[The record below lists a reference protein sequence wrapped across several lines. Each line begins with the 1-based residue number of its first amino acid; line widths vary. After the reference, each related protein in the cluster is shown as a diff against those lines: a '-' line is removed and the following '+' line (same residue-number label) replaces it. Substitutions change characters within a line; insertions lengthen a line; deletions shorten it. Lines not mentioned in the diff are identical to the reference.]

1 MVETGKILD
10 GTVYGSMDGETWAPL
25 SQKQNLRYS
34 GTSDN
39 LNVADIK
46 DFDIAEPK
54 EVQFVKIVADN
65 ASQGNGMSRNGKWFA
80 ARAFNL
86 FEDITKNKNIAPTA
100 DIAYSTT
107 EPTNEAVV
115 ARLINPSKEITITSE
130 GGDTHIFT
138 ENGEF
143 TFTFVDSDGNAGS
156 ATASVTWIDKDG
168 PTADITYKLDPDKKL
183 LILLDEISE
192 DSYLLDSDNN
202 KTNYIEV
209 DSNKKVT
216 SISYLDDNGNVYK
229 VLDIDADGNITK
241 VTYKNTT
248 DQANSVD
255 SYVTILQDGVV
266 VSEEYLDSHKE
277 VIPASSLTD
286 AEKEALEGL
295 RQATSNPLE
304 YIFQESGDYEF
315 KIMDKANNIAYKS
328 IKVDYINNDTKILA
342 SDVTYSTTNLTNQ
355 SVIGTIRPYI
365 INTDGTKNES
375 IVMTDKDGTPTNT
388 STYTFEKNS
397 MHTFYYKDALDTEN
411 WEIKH
416 HIARVTW
423 IDKDAPTAKIKYST
437 ESSTKEPVTA
447 TLVNESEEIIIT
459 NNGTN
464 REYIFTENGEFTFE
478 FEDKAGNKGT
488 ATAKVTWINKNQGGS
503 SGGSS
508 TSVKKGDVNFDGK
521 ITLEDLARIKMHL
534 IDKEV
539 LTGNSFKAG
548 DVNSD
553 GRITLED
560 SARVKMHLIGLLEI
574 K

>member
-1 MVETGKILD
+1 MEETGKIYD
-10 GTVYGSMDGETWAPL
+10 GTIYGSMNGEDWEIL
-25 SQKQNLRYS
+25 KQETNLRY
-34 GTSDN
+34 TN
-39 LNVADIK
+39 AADTIEQAK
-46 DFDIAEPK
+46 ENTKSFEIEEPK
-54 EVQFVKIVADN
+54 QVKFVKIKADRSN
-65 ASQGNGMSRNGKWFA
+65 ANWFA

-86 FEDITKNKNIAPTA
+86 YQDTTSDPRPTA
-100 DIAYSTT
+100 GVAYSTT
-107 EPTNEAVV
+107 ESTNGIVV

-143 TFTFVDSDGNAGS
+143 TFTFVDKEGNQGT
-156 ATASVTWIDKDG
+156 ATAKVTWIDKDG
-168 PTADITYKLDPDKKL
+168 PTADVKYKLDAEKKL
-183 LILLDEISE
+183 LILLDDISE
-192 DSYLLDSDNN
+192 DVYLLDSNNN

-209 DSNKKVT
+209 NDNKKVT
-216 SISYLDDNGNVYK
+216 NISYLDSNGNVYK
-229 VLDIDADGNITK
+229 VVDIDEEGNITK

-248 DQANSVD
+248 NEVNEVS
-255 SYVTILQDGVV
+255 SYVTTLENGTVTG
-266 VSEEYLDSHKE
+266 EEYFDEHGTPILDLE
-277 VIPASSLTD
+277 D
-286 AEKEALEGL
+286 GEKETL
-295 RQATSNPLE
+295 RRLQQTTSNPLE
-304 YIFQESGDYEF
+304 YIFAESGDYEF
-315 KIMDKANNIAYKS
+315 KILDKANNIAYKS
-328 IKVDYINNDTKILA
+328 IKVDYIDNDTKILA
-342 SDVTYSTTNLTNQ
+342 SDITYDITKSTCKD
-355 SVIGTIRPYI
+355 VIATIKPYI
-365 INTDGTKNES
+365 IDTDGSENKNVVMVDKAGNS
-375 IVMTDKDGTPTNT
+375 ID
-388 STYTFEKNS
+388 TYNHTFIENGQFV
-397 MHTFYYKDALDTEN
+397 FYYKDVLDTEN
-411 WEIKH
+411 WEIKS

-437 ESSTKEPVTA
+437 QSSTKGPVTA
-447 TLVNESEEIIIT
+447 TLVDESEEIIIT
-459 NNGTN
+459 NNGTM